1 MINAVRRGRLSPG
14 EMFPA
19 GDPAYRVSYPRLR
32 SGIKVRV
39 VERGDPAGS
48 PVLFVPGWGCPLYI
62 YRRNLPVVAD
72 AGFRAIAIDIK
83 GHGLSHKPLGEK
95 EYSLESLVDHI
106 EEILD
111 ALELDKPALVGHSM
125 GATLLYHFVSAHP
138 ERARSLALLSPVGLS
153 GVPLMWLYRSLSPSF
168 LEPVLRRVRPRAIV
182 KIALKRV
189 YGRRRTFSEE
199 DVDQYWAPTQ
209 FPECSVA
216 LRQLLHSYDWSASR
230 TRELST
236 VRLPAIGMWGSLD
249 HLIPADGLDIY
260 KRLIPGIVLHE
271 IEGAGHIIPE
281 ETPDEVN
288 EMLIAHLQRGPGYI
302 SDK

>member
-1 MINAVRRGRLSPG
+1 MIRPIRRGRLSPG

-39 VERGDPAGS
+39 VESGDPAS
-48 PVLFVPGWGCPLYI
+48 PPVLFVPGWGCSLYV
-62 YRRNLPVVAD
+62 YRRNLPAVAD

-83 GHGLSHKPLGEK
+83 GHGLSFKPLGK
-95 EYSLESLVDHI
+95 GEYSVESLVDHI

-111 ALELDKPALVGHSM
+111 ALDLDKPALVGHSM
-125 GATLLYHFVSAHP
+125 GATLLYHFVSRHP

-153 GVPLMWLYRSLSPSF
+153 GLPRMWLYRSLSAPF
-168 LEPVLRRVRPRAIV
+168 LEPIIRRVRPRTIV
-182 KIALKRV
+182 KLALKRV
-189 YGRRRTFSEE
+189 YGRRGSFSEE

-216 LRQLLHSYDWSASR
+216 LMQLLHSYDWSAAR
-230 TRELST
+230 TRELAT
-236 VRLPAIGMWGSLD
+236 VRLPAIGVWGSLD
-249 HLIPADGLDIY
+249 HMIPADGLDIY
-260 KRLIPGIVLHE
+260 KRLIPGIVLRE

-281 ETPDEVN
+281 ETPHEVN
-288 EMLIAHLQRGPGYI
+288 EALIALLQRAQ
-302 SDK
+302 

>member
-1 MINAVRRGRLSPG
+1 MIKAVRRGRLSPG

-39 VERGDPAGS
+39 AERGDPAA
-48 PVLFVPGWGCPLYI
+48 PAVLFVPGWGCPLYI
-62 YRRNLPVVAD
+62 WRRNLPAVAN

-83 GHGLSHKPLGEK
+83 GHGLSYKPLGEK

-125 GATLLYHFVSAHP
+125 GATLLYHFVSRNP
-138 ERARSLALLSPVGLS
+138 KRARSLALLSPVGLS

-168 LEPVLRRVRPRAIV
+168 LEPIIRRVRPRAIV

-189 YGRRRTFSEE
+189 YGRRGTFSEE

-216 LRQLLHSYDWSASR
+216 LRQLLHSYDWSAAR

-260 KRLIPGIVLHE
+260 KGLIPGIVLRK

-288 EMLIAHLQRGPGYI
+288 QGLLGLL
-302 SDK
+302 SNS